1 MELGTNKLQASLY
14 RYPLK
19 GFRAVKG
26 QKRGFLLTVSRSPP
40 LLQQVSTTVLA
51 VMVSNEFRYPDRQCN
66 DAH

>member
-40 LLQQVSTTVLA
+40 PLTAGQHYRAGCDGVK
-51 VMVSNEFRYPDRQCN
+51 
-66 DAH
+66 